1 MPQMDAQIAGR
12 VLQPLTSASC
22 DSCGDAGDLPVCFG
36 WEQCSWRGET
46 KAGRGFVQVMSL
58 LSKPLLLYHSRH
70 ASAMVLNVT
79 PIIDY
84 KKAAI
89 LNSWKKEKSTPV
101 LLE

>member
-12 VLQPLTSASC
+12 VLQPLTSANC
-22 DSCGDAGDLPVCFG
+22 DSCGDAGDLSVCFE

-46 KAGRGFVQVMSL
+46 KAGRGFVKVMSL
-58 LSKPLLLYHSRH
+58 LSKHLVLYHSRH
-70 ASAMVLNVT
+70 ASAMILNRI

-89 LNSWKKEKSTPV
+89 SSS
-101 LLE
+101 